1 MMYLKQFPDICREMG
16 LAVKENSKIVT
27 LSVPD
32 ICYSIAINKK
42 LFLEDLE
49 LAVDSFDDVHEAIAI
64 FEADVNAGKF
74 NDMGVDD
81 FQRLRSFFE
90 KAKETGRLKDDTG
103 LFQTEVGFY
112 AQHAEYLEVVLE
124 KLLEKLKREVEKVRL
139 YSASRYGFPIV
150 MKQID
155 VFCYKAYTLAKSND
169 EDLVREYIIDLDD
182 RENGEKK
189 SPAIPPLCAQF
200 EELFR
205 KTSVVDSYRLFAEL
219 SIEVGDFT
227 PARVIPFKKMSDAL
241 SYIKAKT
248 GVDLEIVRSGKTNL
262 DMIRILDKFHLAT
275 LLNHIRTNSKDY
287 PATTTDWCEWLDGN
301 WNCVM

>member
-16 LAVKENSKIVT
+16 LTVKENSKVVT

-64 FEADVNAGKF
+64 FEADVDAGKLY
-74 NDMGVDD
+74 DMDADD
-81 FQRLRSFFE
+81 FQRLQSIFE

-112 AQHAEYLEVVLE
+112 AQHAECLEAVLE
-124 KLLEKLKREVEKVRL
+124 KLLEKLKKEAEKARL
-139 YSASRYGFPIV
+139 YSLSSHDFPIV

-155 VFCYKAYTLAKSND
+155 ASCYKAYVPTKSND
-169 EDLVREYIIDLDD
+169 GFIVQEYIFDLDD
-182 RENGEKK
+182 IGKNDEKK
-189 SPAIPPLCAQF
+189 IRAQY

-205 KTSVVDSYRLFAEL
+205 KTNVADSYRLLAEL
-219 SIEVGDFT
+219 AIEVGYFV
-227 PARVIPFKKMSDAL
+227 PVCGIFFKRMDDVV
-241 SYIKAKT
+241 SYIKMKT
-248 GVDLEIVRSGKTNL
+248 GVDLK
-262 DMIRILDKFHLAT
+262 
-275 LLNHIRTNSKDY
+275 
-287 PATTTDWCEWLDGN
+287 
-301 WNCVM
+301 